1 MEENNKMIPTMQ
13 KHNLKL
19 CKACFFLPAILRG
32 QLSIVH
38 QLYDKLII
46 MSIRGIDL
54 LIVFRQEPV

>member
-1 MEENNKMIPTMQ
+1 MIPTMQ